1 MQGTVAPPKHL
12 RETLNLTETPALL
25 LNLRLETGLQSKERN
40 VASGRG
46 EAERQGQCFQRQ
58 KYYPKMS

>member
-1 MQGTVAPPKHL
+1 MTLTQGFQVRSSSGRTVQGTVAPPKHL

-46 EAERQGQCFQRQ
+46 EA
-58 KYYPKMS
+58 